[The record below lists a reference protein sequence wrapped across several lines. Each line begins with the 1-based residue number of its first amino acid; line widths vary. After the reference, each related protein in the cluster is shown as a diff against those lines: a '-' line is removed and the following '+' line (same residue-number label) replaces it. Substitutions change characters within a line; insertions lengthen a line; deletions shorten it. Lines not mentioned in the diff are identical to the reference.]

1 MMRRTAYI
9 ATAAGLIA
17 VAALVVGLGA
27 NAQEP
32 GPTDLTD
39 QEILALTPIDTA
51 EAVEAGWPETT
62 DLIETR
68 AIDWYNEVGVARASE
83 ADLERAI
90 DLLFDTIAVPPI
102 DRQPDRIF
110 YVHEMI
116 NRVEAACRSLSPDNP
131 LRREYCSVTSLPS
144 LDVGD
149 VPWAT
154 S

>member
-1 MMRRTAYI
+1 MMRRSPYI
-9 ATAAGLIA
+9 AAAAGLIA
-17 VAALVVGLGA
+17 VAALVVSLGA

-39 QEILALTPIDTA
+39 QEVLALTPIDTA
-51 EAVEAGWPETT
+51 EAVEAGWPATT
-62 DLIETR
+62 DLIESR
-68 AIDWYNEVGVARASE
+68 SIDWYNEVAVSQASE

-90 DLLFDTIAVPPI
+90 DLLFDTIADPPI

-116 NRVEAACRSLSPDNP
+116 NRMEAACRSLSPDNP
-131 LRREYCSVTSLPS
+131 LRREYCSETSLPS
-144 LDVGD
+144 LDVEA